1 MPPSFLDFEL
11 RIENLTRNKLIEELL
26 QISDISCQFKA
37 LNDRL
42 DTFAAK
48 HKKLITKNCNTL
60 LYQRINQLEQNSA
73 NKAQYHRRE
82 SLEVNPVLQDIGDNV
97 LEETVCRVILPNE
110 HEVTPDDLHACYQL
124 KNKDRIISKFRDKRL
139 KRSVQIK
146 KNVLQQKSLALAQL
160 KFSDKLFIS
169 KSMCYENQQLAY
181 KFCQLKNSK
190 KIQLTWFWNNAV
202 RIKVTPNE
210 NFTKCR
216 TQVTQKTFR
225 DWEFREFY

>member
-26 QISDISCQFKA
+26 QISGISCQFKA

-97 LEETVCRVILPNE
+97 LEETVCRVILPNGD
-110 HEVTPDDLHACYQL
+110 EVTPDDLHACYQL
-124 KNKDRIISKFRDKRL
+124 KNKDRIISKFKDKRL
-139 KRSVQIK
+139 KRSVQIN

-169 KSMCYENQQLAY
+169 KSMCYENQQLAD

-202 RIKVTPNE
+202 NIKVTPNE

-216 TQVTQKTFR
+216 TQVT
-225 DWEFREFY
+225 